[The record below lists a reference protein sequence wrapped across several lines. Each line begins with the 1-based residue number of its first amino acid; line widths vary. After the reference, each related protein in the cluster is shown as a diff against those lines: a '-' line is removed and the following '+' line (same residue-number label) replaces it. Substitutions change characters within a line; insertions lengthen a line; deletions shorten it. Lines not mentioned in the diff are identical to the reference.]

1 MSDASP
7 TQHSGRYRA
16 WIPGVALIGLG
27 IIFLIQN
34 YLGRE
39 IHNWWALFI
48 LLPVFFTLER
58 GYASLQAGRPGEAI
72 GQLLAAL
79 VLIALIVIFLFD
91 LPLGQIWP
99 AFLIIGGFS
108 LLFSRRSWAV

>member
-1 MSDASP
+1 VSVSP
-7 TQHSGRYRA
+7 SRHSGRYGA
-16 WIPGVALIGLG
+16 WTPGLALIGLG

-48 LLPVFFTLER
+48 VLPVFFTLER
-58 GYASLQAGRPGEAI
+58 SYASLQAGRPGEAI

-79 VLIALIVIFLFD
+79 VLNALIVILLFD
-91 LPLGQIWP
+91 FPLGQLWP
-99 AFLIIGGFS
+99 IFLIIGGLS
-108 LLFSRRSWAV
+108 LLVSRSWRT